1 MLAMVAQGYGP
12 PEVMELTRV
21 PRPVAGPGEVLVRV
35 AAAGTNP
42 VDVVSR
48 AGFIPDWFGPP
59 PHVWGWDVSG
69 TVEQAGPGVVRFAP
83 GDEVFGM
90 PGFPKIANGY
100 AEYVVAPA
108 HELAAKPKAISH
120 AAAAALPLCGLTAL
134 QTLDRLDVAAG
145 QRVLVNGAAGGVGH
159 LAVQLARAL
168 GAHVIGVSRT
178 RNHEFLR
185 DLGAN
190 EVVDY
195 QQVRV
200 ADAVRGADVVV
211 DCAGDDSLVASLR
224 RGGVFA
230 RVPGAANGPG
240 PLEEAAKA
248 AGVRVVRHVV
258 HPDGH
263 GLARLARAVDDGVLT
278 PAVTTTLP
286 LAQAA
291 RAHELL
297 DGGHSRGKIVLTVTD
312 PE

>member
-1 MLAMVAQGYGP
+1 MQAVVAQGYGA

-21 PRPVAGPGEVLVRV
+21 PRPVAAPGEVLVRV

-48 AGFIPDWFGPP
+48 AGLIPDWFGRPP
-59 PHVWGWDVSG
+59 YIWGWDISG
-69 TVEQAGPGVVRFAP
+69 TVAAVGPGVVRYAP
-83 GDEVFGM
+83 GDGVFGM
-90 PGFPKIANGY
+90 PGFPKIAGGY

-108 HELAAKPKAISH
+108 HELAAKPEKASH
-120 AAAAALPLCGLTAL
+120 VEAAALPLCGLTAL
-134 QTLDRLDVAAG
+134 QTLDQLDVSAG

-159 LAVQLARAL
+159 LAVQLLKAL
-168 GAHVIGVSRT
+168 GAHVIGVSREY
-178 RNHEFLR
+178 NHEFLR
-185 DLGAN
+185 TLGAA

-200 ADAVRGADVVV
+200 ADAVRDVDVVV

-240 PLEEAAKA
+240 PLDEAAAA

-263 GLARLARAVDDGVLT
+263 GLARLARAVDDGLLT
-278 PAVTTTLP
+278 AAVTTTLP

-291 RAHELL
+291 RAHEML
-297 DGGHSRGKIVLTVTD
+297 DGGHTRGKIVLTATA
-312 PE
+312 